1 MQSIKAKQRALKS
14 DVEVKLKLNQDLA
27 EKLSQMEREK
37 EKKNSELTD
46 LRSNQKNLKSEVDKH
61 FKSNQDL

>member
-61 FKSNQDL
+61 FKSN